1 MWHTNKSDLGG
12 NANPKA
18 KPRRTWRILR
28 FLCGAIVVVML
39 PLSAGCSPGLL
50 IGGAIA
56 GSVLYA
62 HLNKDNLPGGT
73 ERVRPPVYQGR
84 TYAGSAGPTTTYT
97 ASNPPI
103 PKVQPRPD
111 YRPAVLSS
119 VPEDALPDGRR
130 TTDYESHSH
139 TDSRITETTRAADA
153 PPAQEPKP
161 PPAPQSATVSP
172 VPEGA
177 RAYRELRWEDAVR
190 VLGRAIDTGI
200 CTESELSQAH
210 VLLGAIA
217 YQQGDAEAAKRHF
230 MEAHRHDRQLEP
242 SPQLFPPQLIDF
254 FKTVNGP

>member
-1 MWHTNKSDLGG
+1 MWHTNKFDLRGG
-12 NANPKA
+12 ANPKA
-18 KPRRTWRILR
+18 KPRRTRTILR
-28 FLCGAIVVVML
+28 LLCGAVVVAML

-62 HLNKDNLPGGT
+62 HLNKDNLPPPT
-73 ERVRPPVYQGR
+73 ERARSPVYQR
-84 TYAGSAGPTTTYT
+84 PAYADSAGSGAIYV

-103 PKVQPRPD
+103 QKVQPRPD
-111 YRPAVLSS
+111 YRPAVLLS
-119 VPEDALPDGRR
+119 VPDDALPDGRR
-130 TTDYESHSH
+130 TTGYEPHSH
-139 TDSRITETTRAADA
+139 MDSRTTVTSQAAEA

-161 PPAPQSATVSP
+161 PPAHQSATVSP
-172 VPEGA
+172 IPEGA
-177 RAYRELRWEDAVR
+177 RAYRELRWEDAVQ

-200 CTESELSQAH
+200 CTEAELSQAH

-230 MEAHRHDRQLEP
+230 VEAYRHDRQLEP